1 MKHPAANALAIALVL
16 GGSAAFPTAGG
27 AGSVAATD
35 PVQTSSAASAFG

>member
-1 MKHPAANALAIALVL
+1 MKHSTVKALAIALAL

-35 PVQTSSAASAFG
+35 PVQTS